1 MEQSN
6 TEDRYMLT
14 SAELV
19 RLERQT
25 RDRTIL
31 SVYLNGE
38 GSDSVSRARWQA
50 DLRHSLDDIASW
62 FRDASHQERE
72 DFAARRRLLEE
83 RVEQFRGEIGAPGW
97 VAFLDEEGIQH
108 QSEVF
113 APVPTMA
120 VWSTGASVAP
130 YIRALKESH
139 PVIVAVV
146 DSRHARLY
154 RYVENGLEQLERIE
168 ADTDFEVVGNMS
180 KRAAQGAHT
189 GRRGKTGTDAGQVAL
204 QQATERM
211 LSDAVSRIETLA
223 HDAAWI
229 AIGGIPVVA
238 TAALSLLT
246 PAAASRSLRAELD
259 VHATDAQDNQLWN
272 LAPDGTLTPLP
283 LSATIVNMRALAYDS
298 QENMIYTLR
307 TSSPLSLYRI
317 DPADGTVTLIA
328 DGFRTFGDG
337 NLEIDVAARTLY
349 VADSGDNQIYSICL
363 PSNVSIDPPVALREG
378 VALAMRPNPAIADA
392 RITFTLPGAAAVR
405 IDVVDVAGRKVRE
418 LAAGTMP
425 AGAHSL
431 IWNGL
436 DDSGRRVGSGVYFV
450 RLHGDRI
457 EETLRIVRLR

>member
-154 RYVENGLEQLERIE
+154 RYVENGLELLERIE

-180 KRAAQGAHT
+180 KRAAQGSHT

-204 QQATERM
+204 HQATERM
-211 LSDAVSRIETLA
+211 LSDAVSRMETLA

-259 VHATDAQDNQLWN
+259 VHATDAQVAECARTSASQLRN
-272 LAPDGTLTPLP
+272 ASDLARVRE
-283 LSATIVNMRALAYDS
+283 TIAAAQANHVGAVGSVDTMRALA
-298 QENMIYTLR
+298 EGRARHLFFTLTYLEKSASGLETAVR
-307 TSSPLSLYRI
+307 SAFDHGTAVEHVSGEAASL
-317 DPADGTVTLIA
+317 
-328 DGFRTFGDG
+328 
-337 NLEIDVAARTLY
+337 LEGVGGVAASLRY
-349 VADSGDNQIYSICL
+349 VPNAASEPDAQETGS
-363 PSNVSIDPPVALREG
+363 
-378 VALAMRPNPAIADA
+378 MR
-392 RITFTLPGAAAVR
+392 
-405 IDVVDVAGRKVRE
+405 
-418 LAAGTMP
+418 
-425 AGAHSL
+425 
-431 IWNGL
+431 
-436 DDSGRRVGSGVYFV
+436 
-450 RLHGDRI
+450 
-457 EETLRIVRLR
+457 